1 MLVAK
6 QHKKLVLNLKNID
19 RVTTV
24 IPTAKPFDF
33 KGHTLVAVP
42 HRTDEVRVLRNLGF
56 DAPAPVS
63 YYYDWPGVYTPFAHQ
78 KHMVEFMSTN
88 PRCFNLGDMGTGKT
102 LSVLWAYD
110 WLRSVGELRRA
121 LIITPLSTLERTW
134 GDEIFKH
141 FSHLS
146 FGVLHGTPERRLK
159 VLAQEH
165 DIYLVNHDG
174 IKGKALF
181 NALMKREDIDLVVVD
196 EVAAFRNPG
205 TDKWKALR
213 KLVETKSWVWG
224 LTGTPTP
231 NEPTDAWGQCKLIVP
246 EKVPR
251 YRGQFTDMVMKK
263 VSQFKWVPKADAN
276 DTVHSVM
283 QPAIRYARKDC
294 IDLPPTTYQTY
305 EVELGPDQKRVYE
318 DMLKKLKAEWEGG
331 QLTAANEAVKMNKLL
346 QIACLRYDTEVL
358 TERGWVAITNVTA
371 ADRVWD
377 GVEWVHH
384 NGVAYMGDKPTVV
397 CGGVHMTSDH
407 RVLSSAGWVTAW
419 EFNDGYASGRL
430 DWESVRLPDGAATG
444 GVQRRQEQESN
455 MAVPMS
461 LRRGGGARKPEPA
474 QPTSPKREALRM
486 PARAPAQDARDVSN
500 TTLRQLAEH
509 EAALPRPDGQGL
521 QKLRRAW
528 GRGVRTLAR
537 VLREL
542 LGGHGSD
549 IRARAYVGAQ
559 GQRRAV
565 LAGELPMGG
574 RPPAGQEP
582 PYEHAAAH
590 PERRDDFTG
599 RGGRVRAKPGHVVG
613 SPAEVRVA
621 AGEVAEHTSPVYD
634 ILNCGPRNR
643 FVARGSGAP
652 IIVHNC
658 GAAYDKHGNTVII
671 PAKQRLEVLHEI
683 IEGAGAKV
691 IVFVPIVAAVEAVA
705 EVLAKRYEVGVIHGG
720 TPKGERDRIF
730 GAFQKTEEPR
740 IIVAQPAAMSH
751 GLTLTRANTIV
762 WFAPITSNEVYEQAN
777 ARIVRPGQKSNTL
790 IAHIEGS
797 DVERRMYDRLRKRGT
812 SQGILLDMF
821 QDKG

>member
-181 NALMKREDIDLVVVD
+181 NALMKREDIDLVVID

-213 KLVETKSWVWG
+213 KLIENKSWVWG

-346 QIACLRYDTEVL
+346 QIA
-358 TERGWVAITNVTA
+358 
-371 ADRVWD
+371 
-377 GVEWVHH
+377 
-384 NGVAYMGDKPTVV
+384 
-397 CGGVHMTSDH
+397 
-407 RVLSSAGWVTAW
+407 
-419 EFNDGYASGRL
+419 
-430 DWESVRLPDGAATG
+430 
-444 GVQRRQEQESN
+444 
-455 MAVPMS
+455 
-461 LRRGGGARKPEPA
+461 
-474 QPTSPKREALRM
+474 
-486 PARAPAQDARDVSN
+486 
-500 TTLRQLAEH
+500 
-509 EAALPRPDGQGL
+509 
-521 QKLRRAW
+521 
-528 GRGVRTLAR
+528 
-537 VLREL
+537 
-542 LGGHGSD
+542 
-549 IRARAYVGAQ
+549 
-559 GQRRAV
+559 
-565 LAGELPMGG
+565 
-574 RPPAGQEP
+574 
-582 PYEHAAAH
+582 
-590 PERRDDFTG
+590 
-599 RGGRVRAKPGHVVG
+599 
-613 SPAEVRVA
+613 
-621 AGEVAEHTSPVYD
+621 
-634 ILNCGPRNR
+634 
-643 FVARGSGAP
+643 
-652 IIVHNC
+652 C